1 MEMSIEAMKQA
12 LEALTDHGA
21 PYLRHGVDW
30 DDAITAL
37 RAAIAEQEKCEP
49 VAWRPINDAQ
59 WVNLVNHAHAWEG
72 FSKDEAVHEVVKMT
86 EVKCREN
93 NTHPE
98 HVPVGWLRAVD
109 EAMVCFHLGVA
120 DASDSYEVA
129 KKKLNDLICWNV
141 QVATDPAVNGG
152 MRLVPVEPTPEMLLA
167 LYGNRFVGEALY
179 KAMLAAA
186 PKTGENHE

>member
-1 MEMSIEAMKQA
+1 MSIEAMKQA

-86 EVKCREN
+86 EAKCREN
-93 NTHPE
+93 NTHPTPAP
-98 HVPVGWLRAVD
+98 VPAGMVLVQEDQLKTLIQSITEMSHARRNPDWFTKGKQGAENQWFLWEQRGL
-109 EAMVCFHLGVA
+109 EAI
-120 DASDSYEVA
+120 
-129 KKKLNDLICWNV
+129 KTI
-141 QVATDPAVNGG
+141 T
-152 MRLVPVEPTPEMLLA
+152 
-167 LYGNRFVGEALY
+167 
-179 KAMLAAA
+179 AA
-186 PKTGENHE
+186 PKPGEMK